1 MTDRID
7 PNQEID
13 VELTLN
19 EMITLHL
26 ILRRCEGD
34 PEKSMMK
41 HALVLLRDIEATLL
55 HEKVLTISKDT
66 SGDNIYRYNGE
77 DLDQYLSGK
86 ITYLDLP
93 EDLKYLLE
101 TDD

>member
-7 PNQEID
+7 PNQE
-13 VELTLN
+13 VEVVMTTN
-19 EMITLHL
+19 ELITLHL

-34 PEKSMMK
+34 PVKSMMK
-41 HALVLLRDIEATLL
+41 HALVLLAEIQATLL
-55 HEKVLTISKDT
+55 HDGILSITKDST
-66 SGDNIYRYNGE
+66 GEDVFRYNGE
-77 DLDQYLSGK
+77 DLDQYLTGK

-93 EDLKYLLE
+93 EDLQYLLE